1 MSYYTTSW
9 LTINEHRVR
18 NRSQEV
24 VVTKYIQDENIWRLC
39 TVLPWFISDW
49 STNHEVI

>member
-24 VVTKYIQDENIWRLC
+24 VVTKYIKMLGKYLEAMYGFTLVYFRL
-39 TVLPWFISDW
+39 VYQS
-49 STNHEVI
+49 